1 MLALV
6 NLTKIF
12 GTKVLFQ
19 NLNHSIAE
27 GDHVGLIGVNGAG
40 KTSLLNIIT
49 GLDSCDS
56 NGKIVTQKGTKIG
69 YLPQEINP
77 HPKETVLEETLS
89 GHKVLYP
96 LLKERESILEKMSI
110 DFSEAI
116 YEKYDKIETAYNLE
130 NGYALEGDADKLLKG
145 LSFTKDDL
153 DKNPKD
159 FSGGWR
165 MRMELAKVLIN
176 KPDILVLDEPT
187 NHLDLPSLMFLEDYL
202 TNFKGTLLF
211 VSHDQ
216 DLLDKLSRRILYM
229 RNGKISEYE
238 GNFSKFLERHALEQE
253 QAQNQRQ
260 NLDKKIQTNQRFV
273 DRFGAKAS
281 KAKQAKSK
289 EKAISRLKSMQGSIE
304 VEGHQKSSHISIHMK
319 KQSGKNVVH
328 IENAS
333 FGYTHPLIKNLTF
346 SVQRGQRIAIVG
358 ANGIGKST
366 FLKTIVNEIPT
377 LGGKIQIEENV
388 EIGYFAQSQV
398 SQLDLNA
405 SALENV
411 FRSNS
416 ELSEGD
422 VRHILGSMLFQGQ
435 DILKPVSVMSGGEKN
450 RVGLSCL
457 IAKKPNFLILDEPTN
472 HLDMITQEKLGDALS
487 NYKGTI
493 FFVSHDRRFINRIAT
508 HTLGL
513 RRDGKHLFSIGDLDE
528 FFDNAKRIGFEL

>member
-49 GLDSCDS
+49 GLDTCDS

-77 HPKETVLEETLS
+77 YPKSTVLEETLS

-96 LLKERESILEKMSI
+96 LLKAREAILEKMST

-116 YEKYDKIETAYNLE
+116 YEEYDKIENAYNLE

-145 LSFTKDDL
+145 LSFTKEDL
-153 DKNPKD
+153 DKNPTD

-202 TNFKGTLLF
+202 INFKGTLLF

-328 IENAS
+328 IEDAS

-366 FLKTIVNEIPT
+366 FLKTIVNELPT

-422 VRHILGSMLFQGQ
+422 VRHILGSMLFQGS